1 MKDISKKL
9 LEHFQNP
16 KNVGVIV
23 NADGYGKV
31 ENPICGDMTE
41 MYIKVEKNILKDVK
55 FKSYGCFATIASAS
69 ALSEAVKGKKID
81 GILKGERTMEQ
92 LMDMVM
98 KELGDIPK
106 KKMHCP
112 PAPIEAFLKA
122 IQDYCAKKNEEKMV
136 KKIDDV
142 LSSVKCYYKVG
153 LEE

>member
-23 NADGYGKV
+23 DADGYGKV

-41 MYIKVEKNILKDVK
+41 MYIKVEKDILRDVK

-69 ALSEAVKGKKID
+69 ALSEAAKGKKLNE
-81 GILKGERTMEQ
+81 ILKGERTMEK
-92 LMDMVM
+92 LMGMVM
-98 KELGDIPK
+98 NELGNVPK

-122 IQDYCAKKNEEKMV
+122 IQDYYKKKNDEKTV
-136 KKIDDV
+136 KKIDGA
-142 LSSVKCYYKVG
+142 LSLIRCYYKG
-153 LEE
+153 

>member
-16 KNVGVIV
+16 KNVGVIKD
-23 NADGYGKV
+23 ADGYGKV

-41 MYIKVEKNILKDVK
+41 MYIKVEKDILRDVK

-69 ALSEAVKGKKID
+69 ALSEAVKGKRLNE
-81 GILKGERTMEQ
+81 ILKGERTMEK
-92 LMDMVM
+92 LMGMVM
-98 KELGDIPK
+98 NELGNVPK

-122 IQDYCAKKNEEKMV
+122 IQDYYKKKNDEKTV
-136 KKIDDV
+136 KKIDGA
-142 LSSVKCYYKVG
+142 LSLIRCYYKG
-153 LEE
+153 

>member
-16 KNVGVIV
+16 KNVGIIV
-23 NADGYGKV
+23 DADGYGKV

-41 MYIKVEKNILKDVK
+41 MYIKVEKDILRDVK

-69 ALSEAVKGKKID
+69 ALSESVKGKTLNE
-81 GILKGERTMEQ
+81 ILKGERTMEK
-92 LMDMVM
+92 LMGMVM
-98 KELGDIPK
+98 NELGNVPK

-122 IQDYCAKKNEEKMV
+122 IQDYYKKKNDEKTV
-136 KKIDDV
+136 KKIDGA
-142 LSSVKCYYKVG
+142 LSLIRCYYKG
-153 LEE
+153 

>member
-16 KNVGVIV
+16 KNVGIIV
-23 NADGYGKV
+23 DADGYGKV

-41 MYIKVEKNILKDVK
+41 MYIKVEKDILRDVK

-69 ALSEAVKGKKID
+69 ALSEAVKGKRLNE
-81 GILKGERTMEQ
+81 ILKGERTMEK
-92 LMDMVM
+92 LMGMVM
-98 KELGDIPK
+98 NELGNVPK

-122 IQDYCAKKNEEKMV
+122 IQDYYKKKNDEKTV
-136 KKIDDV
+136 KKIDGA
-142 LSSVKCYYKVG
+142 LSLIRCYYKG
-153 LEE
+153 